1 MAMTRETSRDSKDLF
16 ELLVENVQDFAI
28 FMVDLEGHV
37 VSWNPGVERLL
48 GYKEE
53 EFLGR
58 DGSII
63 FTPEDCAASAPE
75 WEMQMALAEGRAE
88 DKRWHLRKD
97 GTRFWG
103 NGLMML
109 LRDDAGVAR
118 GFAKILRD
126 DTESKHT
133 EESYRSLLDNAHD
146 IIYSHDFAGN
156 YLTINRACE
165 EITGYTREEILGGLN
180 IAQVVAPEH
189 LELARRMTEQKL
201 RDPAPTIYE
210 VDIRTKDGRRLTLE
224 VSTRI
229 AYREGRPFAVEGI
242 GRDVTERKRA
252 EVERQRLL
260 ESERNAREEA
270 EAALNL
276 QRRLEKSL
284 TLLVEASGVMLGS
297 PSLESVQPAVLELSR
312 RLVNADAYAV
322 WRFDRE
328 KRRWGIVTSAGMSR
342 MYEGRQIEDAEEDYN
357 YFDTPVVAEDVM
369 EMQLLA
375 GRREMYEAEGIRSL
389 LVAPLR
395 VHGKISGTLTFYY
408 RQPHK
413 FEETE
418 LRVATA
424 LANLAGSAISSA
436 ELYEEQSGLRA
447 AAQAA
452 AQRSNF
458 LAEAGRIL
466 ASSLDYQLTL
476 ARVARLAVPG
486 LADWCAVDLLEE
498 NGSLKRLAVT
508 HVDPAKVAW
517 AHEMQERYPPDPD
530 APTGVHN
537 VLRTGKSELYAH
549 ITDEMLA
556 HGAKDEE
563 HLKILREMG
572 LSSVMIVA
580 LAAHG
585 RMLGAITFVAT
596 GAARGFGTED
606 LALAEALSHR
616 AAFAIDNARLY
627 REAQEANR
635 LKDEFL
641 ATVSHE
647 LRTPLTAVIGWLHLI
662 RSGQMDDETVERALE
677 TVERNARSQAQLI
690 EDLLDVSRVVT
701 GNLRLEMRPVDLASV
716 IDNAITSARPA
727 ADAKGIS
734 LRADLDP
741 RLPSVSGDSD
751 RLQQVV
757 WNLLSNAVKFTPEG
771 GRVEISTR
779 SRDSQVDIMVRDTGS
794 GIPAE
799 FLPHVFDRFR
809 QADQSTTRAQG
820 GLGLGLAIVRHL
832 VELHGGSVRAESDGA
847 DQGSTFIVSLPSA
860 GASATL
866 RQEVSPAHERE
877 EDIKRDDEFTLEG
890 LRVLIVEDDED
901 ACELIAMVLRR
912 RGAATVTASSAAEA
926 LDAFARERFD
936 ALVSDIGMPVRDG
949 YALIKDVRTLPP
961 ERGGNTPAAALTAYA
976 REEDRIKAIEA
987 GFQVH
992 VPKPVNPVELAEAV
1006 AALTGRVKTK
1016 ER

>member
-1 MAMTRETSRDSKDLF
+1 MTRETSRDSKDLF
-16 ELLVENVQDFAI
+16 QLLVANVQDFAI
-28 FMVDLEGHV
+28 FVIDLDGRI
-37 VSWNPGVERLL
+37 VSWNPGVEQLL

-53 EFLGR
+53 EFMGR
-58 DGSII
+58 DGAAI
-63 FTPEDCAASAPE
+63 FTPEDRAGGAPE
-75 WEMQMALAEGRAE
+75 WEMRTALAGGRAE

-97 GTRFWG
+97 GSRFWG

-109 LRDDAGVAR
+109 LRDDAGGAR

-133 EESYRSLLDNAHD
+133 EESYRSLLDNAND

-165 EITGYTREEILGGLN
+165 RITGYTREEILGGLN
-180 IAQVVAPEH
+180 ISRVVAPEH

-201 RDPAPTIYE
+201 RDPSPTIYE
-210 VDIRTKDGRRLTLE
+210 VDILTRDGRRLTLE

-229 AYREGRPFAVEGI
+229 AYREGQPFAVEGI

-252 EVERQRLL
+252 EAERQQLL
-260 ESERNAREEA
+260 ESERRARQEA
-270 EAALNL
+270 EDALAL

-297 PSLESVQPAVLELSR
+297 PSLKSVQPAVLDLSR

-322 WRFDRE
+322 WRFDRP
-328 KRRWGIVTSAGMSR
+328 KKTWRIVTSAGMSR
-342 MYEGRQIEDAEEDYN
+342 EYEGRQIADAEDDYN
-357 YFDTPVVAEDVM
+357 TFDEPVVAEDVM
-369 EMQLLA
+369 QMQLLA
-375 GRREMYEAEGIRSL
+375 ARREMYEAEGIRSL
-389 LVAPLR
+389 LAAPLR
-395 VHGKISGTLTFYY
+395 IHGKTSGTLTFYY

-447 AAQAA
+447 AAQGAE
-452 AQRSNF
+452 QRSNF

-466 ASSLDYQLTL
+466 SSSLDYQLTL

-486 LADWCAVDLLEE
+486 LADWCAVDLLED

-537 VLRTGKSELYAH
+537 VLRTGKSELYPH

-563 HLKILREMG
+563 HLSILREMG
-572 LSSVMIVA
+572 LSAVMIVP

-585 RMLGAITFVAT
+585 RVLGAITFVAA
-596 GAARGFGTED
+596 GAARGFGAED

-662 RSGQMDDETVERALE
+662 RSGQMDDVTVARALE

-701 GNLRLEMRPVDLASV
+701 GNLRLDIRPVDLASV
-716 IDNAITSARPA
+716 IDSAITSARPA
-727 ADAKGIS
+727 AHAKSIS
-734 LRADLDP
+734 IRADLDP
-741 RLPSVSGDSD
+741 QLPPVSGDPD

-757 WNLLSNAVKFTPEG
+757 WNLLTNAVKFTPEG
-771 GRVEISTR
+771 GRVE
-779 SRDSQVDIMVRDTGS
+779 VRTLKREAHVEIVVSDTGS

-847 DQGSTFIVSLPSA
+847 GKGATFAVSLPTV
-860 GASATL
+860 GASAT
-866 RQEVSPAHERE
+866 RRDEASSAPERASVATGDE
-877 EDIKRDDEFTLEG
+877 EFSLEG
-890 LRVLIVEDDED
+890 LRILVVEDDED
-901 ACELIAMVLRR
+901 ARELIAMVLRR
-912 RGAATVTASSAAEA
+912 RGAEIVTAGSAVEA
-926 LDAFARERFD
+926 LDAFGRERFD
-936 ALVSDIGMPVRDG
+936 ALVSDIGMPERDG
-949 YALIKDVRTLPP
+949 YSLIKDVRTLSP
-961 ERGGNTPAAALTAYA
+961 ERGGHTPAAALTAYA
-976 REEDRIKAIEA
+976 REEDRVKALEA

-992 VPKPVNPVELAEAV
+992 VPKPVNPIELAEAV
-1006 AALTGRVKTK
+1006 ATLTGRLKN
-1016 ER
+1016 